1 MRSVFSYLTRFSLAY
16 LFPPVLSRQRLH
28 FCRNLLRNETQNRTQ
43 RDYVLAALKA
53 KKHVLLNDPVSTS
66 LPEFTE
72 QQVYAKKYGKFIQF
86 TTMFLHQYKVRS
98 FIDDVLNRGSFGR
111 IHTISSFVRLSF
123 DDVEQVGVKFP
134 LTPADGCIRVL
145 GRFCVLLS
153 TLFFSRVG
161 SFAKSARVKFI
172 HDGDIA
178 LSAECVVK
186 YSEVRANKRKKKCNF
201 FQPYFVRSSSFLE
214 KNMEASL
221 IGLYLW

>member
-1 MRSVFSYLTRFSLAY
+1 M
-16 LFPPVLSRQRLH
+16 
-28 FCRNLLRNETQNRTQ
+28 
-43 RDYVLAALKA
+43 AALEA

-186 YSEVRANKRKKKCNF
+186 YSEVRERKQKEDLQLFPTLFRSFFFVFGKKYGSLF
-201 FQPYFVRSSSFLE
+201 DWLVFMVTSKFLVILSL
-214 KNMEASL
+214 AIRSL
-221 IGLYLW
+221 ILLAPYTHT